1 MPPRA
6 CASLRVMSMQSKPLF
21 GMPDDILSKGSTLRY
36 NAKSQIEVLGPFMSI
51 KTALLLAWTLLP
63 CAAMW
68 VGLYELK
75 SAAWTYALYHGICL
89 IPAIIWRQP
98 LWRPTLK
105 MPTVRD
111 FVLIAVGSVVFSVG
125 TVFLYE
131 WLGKLFLSNDQVLSL
146 LQEQGLKQNV
156 LWAFGLYAI
165 TINPLLE
172 EIFWRGIVF
181 NELEKTNLPKQFG
194 LVWSSA
200 AYALFHYFIFRMV
213 LFPGW
218 AEVGTLLL
226 AVYGA
231 LLALLYRKSGS
242 ILTTALAH
250 ALFTD
255 MAVVALTFDFASH
268 YPIL

>member
-1 MPPRA
+1 MLTKT
-6 CASLRVMSMQSKPLF
+6 SLLV
-21 GMPDDILSKGSTLRY
+21 
-36 NAKSQIEVLGPFMSI
+36 
-51 KTALLLAWTLLP
+51 AWTLLP

-75 SAAWTYALYHGICL
+75 NAAWTYALYHGICL
-89 IPAIIWRQP
+89 IPAIILGQS

-105 MPTVRD
+105 LPSLRD
-111 FVLIAVGSVVFSVG
+111 FALIAIGSVSFTIG
-125 TVFLYE
+125 TVLLYE
-131 WLGKLFLSNDQVLSL
+131 WLGKLVLSNHQVLSL

-181 NELEKTNLPKQFG
+181 NELERSVPIKHFG
-194 LVWSSA
+194 LLWSSA

-218 AEVGTLLL
+218 AELGTVLL
-226 AVYGA
+226 AIYGA

-242 ILTTALAH
+242 ILTAALAH

-255 MAVVALTFDFASH
+255 MAVVALTFYVARS